1 MLQENRGHIHTATAR
16 MTTVLTLCFL
26 LLVPL
31 MSACAPVADDE
42 SAVQPSDSDD
52 SGETPTSQIGNQPPE
67 ILKLEVGS
75 SRVSPG
81 GETWVGCTVYDA
93 DGDSIR
99 YEWGATGGSF
109 DTPPGKNMTW
119 IAPERKGEWVITLTA
134 TDPAGNT
141 ATESLTVTVGENKT
155 PLIHSVEPS
164 SASVVGGHSALITCV
179 AEDPEGQPL
188 DYAWNADC
196 GELTG
201 DGSRVTWFAPVS
213 LPGSKHTCTI
223 TVSVDD
229 GEGGIAVASV
239 VIPVEFPHMVEEF
252 TPVLLESGTACT
264 DGTTTNSRARA
275 GDDNDNNGYRAFWT
289 YDLYRLKGTEVV
301 EATLVYRTAF
311 VAASQQALDD
321 NNPFNKPRG
330 LGTLNIYQV
339 RFEPGGLPSYDVEP
353 LSQLTETGLWGP
365 PIEID
370 ATMPVQRIGEGSAT
384 DNRLQVMAAFQRDSN
399 KNMFAEYIT
408 WDSVILRVSYIR
420 E

>member
-1 MLQENRGHIHTATAR
+1 MAR
-16 MTTVLTLCFL
+16 ISAVLSLCVVL
-26 LLVPL
+26 LAIPL
-31 MSACAPVADDE
+31 LSACAPTPDDASLPLLPEGDE
-42 SAVQPSDSDD
+42 S
-52 SGETPTSQIGNQPPE
+52 EESQTAQAGNQAPQ
-67 ILKLEVGS
+67 ILKLGVGS

-81 GETWVGCTVYDA
+81 AETWVGCTVFDPES
-93 DGDSIR
+93 DDIQ

-119 IAPERKGEWVITLTA
+119 VAPKRKGEWVITLTVR
-134 TDPAGNT
+134 DSAGNT

-155 PLIHSVEPS
+155 PLIHSVAPS
-164 SASVVGGHSALITCV
+164 SMSVVGGRSALITCI
-179 AEDPEGQPL
+179 AEDPEGSPL

-201 DGSRVTWFAPVS
+201 AGSRITWFAPIS
-213 LPGSKHTCTI
+213 LPGSNNTCTV

-229 GEGGIAVASV
+229 GEGGIAIANV
-239 VIPVEFPHMVEEF
+239 VIPVEFPHLVEEF
-252 TPVLLESGTACT
+252 APVLLESGTVCT
-264 DGTTTNSRARA
+264 NGTTTNSRARA
-275 GDDNDNNGYRAFWT
+275 GDDDDNNGYRAFWT
-289 YDLYRLKGTEVV
+289 YDLYRLRGTEVV

-339 RFEPGGLPSYDVEP
+339 RFDPGGLPSYDVEP

-384 DNRLQVMAAFQRDSN
+384 DDRLQVMAAFQRDSN
-399 KNMFAEYIT
+399 KNMFGEYIS